1 MIIAAL
7 FMLLPCS
14 VHADAGYALQFDEV
28 DDYLDMADNYSFQDT
43 SFTIEFWL
51 LTSQLYNG
59 VILGKCYNFGSS
71 GYIIELNRTSD
82 KLSFYRGTGSGYS
95 WLTSNLSVNDSTWH
109 HIACVYSHTANTRSI
124 YIDGFLDITGSGN
137 TIGITTAPFM
147 IGNNLVNN
155 AFGGNLDEVRIWD
168 FAKTE
173 TEIRQ
178 TMRLELEGD
187 ESGLIGYWDF
197 NEGIGD
203 TAFDGSTSGINGQ
216 LGNSAGPD
224 TADPLWFISNAPLST
239 TWHVS
244 ITGDDITGDGSES
257 NPFRTIQ
264 HAIDTAIDYDTVLVW
279 PGIYRE
285 HINYLG
291 KALVV
296 TSQTGAESTIIEKQ
310 FDGISMVCFENGEDS
325 ASVLSGFTV
334 KGASATGIRC
344 YSSSPQIIQCIIEHN
359 HKDLYDELQGG
370 GISIIQHSAPIIK
383 SNIVRYNDA
392 SVSNIGGYRRG
403 GGIFIY
409 NSYNNPV
416 IVDANIIYGNIANR
430 GGAVGGRTFTIKM
443 KNNII
448 FDNID
453 FSYGGT
459 VFLNDVHNSILS
471 NNTIAENISSQN
483 SGSIYISGG
492 SSDVSIFNN
501 IITYNNQYGLYV
513 TTSTN
518 ISVNYNCIF
527 GNISGDIYGIA
538 PGNGN
543 IYVAPQFLSPENED
557 YSLLGSSP
565 CIDTGDPSSP
575 YDPDSTRADMGA
587 LYFDQT
593 YRILNFHLIDPA
605 NDTVVVDTIQ
615 AFIWHST
622 EDIDSGYVVSYN
634 LIWDDDPTFNYP
646 DSTGTQPDT
655 IYVLSDSLNRSTR
668 YYWRVLA
675 SNGHAVPIYSD
686 ETWNFYIDGYPTSPQ
701 ILGPENGTEAD
712 SSTYLSWIIGNDP
725 DPMDTVTY
733 TLQADDDTLFVS
745 PEIDVSGITDSGVIL
760 DEAVAV
766 QLGDLPGFENLQVG
780 QVYYWRVRSND
791 LFGLSSAFTDGSTY
805 FSLGENINDPPHPPD
820 SGFSPSNYEEV
831 ISLTPTITWNAASD
845 PDPDDPPSTLQYIF
859 WLFSDT
865 STGCGFEY
873 WDTTAAGIVQ
883 VTVADTMPDNCL
895 WIYFVKTVDEIII
908 ITRLNRFRCIRPIP
922 IIPGW

>member
-1 MIIAAL
+1 
-7 FMLLPCS
+7 
-14 VHADAGYALQFDEV
+14 
-28 DDYLDMADNYSFQDT
+28 
-43 SFTIEFWL
+43 
-51 LTSQLYNG
+51 
-59 VILGKCYNFGSS
+59 
-71 GYIIELNRTSD
+71 
-82 KLSFYRGTGSGYS
+82 
-95 WLTSNLSVNDSTWH
+95 
-109 HIACVYSHTANTRSI
+109 
-124 YIDGFLDITGSGN
+124 
-137 TIGITTAPFM
+137 
-147 IGNNLVNN
+147 
-155 AFGGNLDEVRIWD
+155 
-168 FAKTE
+168 
-173 TEIRQ
+173 
-178 TMRLELEGD
+178 
-187 ESGLIGYWDF
+187 
-197 NEGIGD
+197 
-203 TAFDGSTSGINGQ
+203 
-216 LGNSAGPD
+216 
-224 TADPLWFISNAPLST
+224 
-239 TWHVS
+239 
-244 ITGDDITGDGSES
+244 
-257 NPFRTIQ
+257 
-264 HAIDTAIDYDTVLVW
+264 
-279 PGIYRE
+279 
-285 HINYLG
+285 
-291 KALVV
+291 
-296 TSQTGAESTIIEKQ
+296 
-310 FDGISMVCFENGEDS
+310 
-325 ASVLSGFTV
+325 
-334 KGASATGIRC
+334 
-344 YSSSPQIIQCIIEHN
+344 
-359 HKDLYDELQGG
+359 
-370 GISIIQHSAPIIK
+370 
-383 SNIVRYNDA
+383 
-392 SVSNIGGYRRG
+392 
-403 GGIFIY
+403 
-409 NSYNNPV
+409 
-416 IVDANIIYGNIANR
+416 
-430 GGAVGGRTFTIKM
+430 M

-895 WIYFVKTVDEIII
+895 WIYFVKTVDDEGLESGWSTMQHFWTNHYNYPPEPFPLYSPDPDH
-908 ITRLNRFRCIRPIP
+908 TRVVMYTEFVWGNTVDLDPMATFAFKLEYSPDSLFGGSVSAVEALSDTSLTLATDSLMQTGQDLYWRILAIDDDSLSRIGGIPEEVRYLRILPAGDANSSGQTNGLDVVYLVAYFKGEVPAPDPLLAGDANGSCSTNGLDVTYLVNYFKGGLAPIRPDCWQTLTRKGLENKIDYDK
-922 IIPGW
+922 